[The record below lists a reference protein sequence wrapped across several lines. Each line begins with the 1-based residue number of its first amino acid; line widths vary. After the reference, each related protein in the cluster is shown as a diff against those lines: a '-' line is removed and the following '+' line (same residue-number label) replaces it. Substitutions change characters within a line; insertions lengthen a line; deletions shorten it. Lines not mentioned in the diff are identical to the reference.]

1 VRDEHEGGEAWG
13 EGPSD
18 PATPPDHS
26 LGFLLPRVAHSL
38 DRAFEEMLAAYGL
51 RGTHLGVLSTL
62 RAYGPLPQRRIAE
75 YLGLERQTLV
85 NVTDDLERLGAVER
99 RPWPDDRRAQALHLT
114 AAGRDLQ
121 GRADTAAEA
130 HQRRVYGVLSAEE
143 RATLGG
149 LLRKLAPGG
158 HFAALFAAPRPGDG
172 PRTRGRDRP

>member
-1 VRDEHEGGEAWG
+1 MRDGHEGDAAWG
-13 EGPSD
+13 ERPSD

-38 DRAFEEMLAAYGL
+38 DRAFEEMLAAHGL
-51 RGTHLGVLSTL
+51 RGAHLGVLSTL

-114 AAGRDLQ
+114 GAGRALHD
-121 GRADTAAEA
+121 RADAAAEA
-130 HQRRVYGVLSAEE
+130 HQRRVYSALSAEE
-143 RATLGG
+143 RTTLGR

-158 HFAALFAAPRPGDG
+158 HFASLFAAPRQG
-172 PRTRGRDRP
+172 GRP

>member
-1 VRDEHEGGEAWG
+1 MRDGEDTARHAG
-13 EGPSD
+13 SSD

-38 DRAFEEMLAAYGL
+38 DRAFEEMLTAYDL
-51 RGTHLGVLSTL
+51 RGAHLGVLSTL

-85 NVTDDLERLGAVER
+85 NVTDDLERLEAVER

-114 AAGRDLQ
+114 TVGRDLHD
-121 GRADTAAEA
+121 RADAAAEE
-130 HQRRVYGVLSAEE
+130 HQRRVYGVLTADE
-143 RATLGG
+143 RATLAR

-158 HFAALFAAPRPGDG
+158 HFASLFSPPLD
-172 PRTRGRDRP
+172 